1 MESKLREAL
10 RSQVDLKDGSAYAP
24 TTDGVGFNTFSLAVT
39 VRNWTQ
45 IIGVSNIFYNQFR
58 ISRCLKTWITPDK
71 MRGAL
76 KVSLKTSPHP
86 PQLQHCFVRKFYG
99 L

>member
-45 IIGVSNIFYNQFR
+45 IIGVSNIF
-58 ISRCLKTWITPDK
+58 
-71 MRGAL
+71 
-76 KVSLKTSPHP
+76 
-86 PQLQHCFVRKFYG
+86 
-99 L
+99 